1 MDMMQC
7 VAHKEAK
14 KKRKYVD
21 ATDMKERFCGN
32 CSHENPCWV
41 CMIFHFFNDF
51 PAADVQE
58 VKHGR
63 WTQHD
68 DAHYAGGGYWEC
80 SCCKW
85 HISNFIFIEDA
96 RYCPNCGA
104 KMVNEDDDTD

>member
-51 PAADVQE
+51 PAADVAE
-58 VKHGR
+58 VRHGR
-63 WTQHD
+63 WVELPPFKNI
-68 DAHYAGGGYWEC
+68 YVC
-80 SCCKW
+80 SLCEQW
-85 HISNFIFIEDA
+85 GEHHWN
-96 RYCPNCGA
+96 YCPNCGA
-104 KMVNEDDDTD
+104 KMDEVEE